1 MPKFHPWRYSSQNP
15 DDVIMGYVSN
25 NNKKNED
32 EYTQMKRELEGKTI
46 KELHAYFE
54 SIGGTDDELKGKKKE
69 QIIKHII
76 KFAKMV
82 AGENNNN
89 NNNNSKGGARKTRR
103 LRKTRKFD

>member
-15 DDVIMGYVSN
+15 DDVIMGYTSN
-25 NNKKNED
+25 NNKNNED
-32 EYTQMKRELEGKTI
+32 EYTQIKKELATKTV

-54 SIGGTDDELKGKKKE
+54 SIGGTEDELKGKKKE
-69 QIIKHII
+69 QIIKHIV

-89 NNNNSKGGARKTRR
+89 NNNSKGGAKKLRKT
-103 LRKTRKFD
+103 RKTRKFD

>member
-15 DDVIMGYVSN
+15 DDVIMGYTSNGN
-25 NNKKNED
+25 NNVN
-32 EYTQMKRELEGKTI
+32 EYTQMRKDLESKTI

-54 SIGGTDDELKGKKKE
+54 SIGGTGDELKGKKKE

-89 NNNNSKGGARKTRR
+89 NNSEGGSRRKTRKA
-103 LRKTRKFD
+103 RKTRKFD